1 MPANTTV
8 RLHYVFGYT
17 PVARAWNRT
26 VDDVIAAAS
35 ALLAGPAPLAE
46 KVRGLWHAKLHK
58 VGSRKQPN
66 GDNSR
71 AWVYSLFSSRLPWRR
86 HACARL
92 AKQP

>member
-35 ALLAGPAPLAE
+35 ALLDLSKFYE
-46 KVRGLWHAKLHK
+46 H
-58 VGSRKQPN
+58 
-66 GDNSR
+66 NS
-71 AWVYSLFSSRLPWRR
+71 
-86 HACARL
+86 H
-92 AKQP
+92 Q